1 MTVRTSLNRLARR
14 SAIVLSAGVMLLA
27 LTHCVTPAGQQ
38 QQQLGS
44 ARERELT
51 VGTVQREIRRG
62 MAGADVIQSLGSPN
76 IVTKDAD
83 GRETWVWDKI
93 ATEATRSE
101 SSSGVFLILGVVS
114 NRESA
119 SSVTQ
124 RTLTVVIKFKNDVV
138 DDFSYHA
145 SKF

>member
-1 MTVRTSLNRLARR
+1 
-14 SAIVLSAGVMLLA
+14 
-27 LTHCVTPAGQQ
+27 
-38 QQQLGS
+38 
-44 ARERELT
+44 
-51 VGTVQREIRRG
+51 